1 MTPQEL
7 KAGGYYRINKTKK
20 ILYWDGDKWMKP
32 VKDQQKRYG
41 NWVGHL
47 EVQPIVKSVEL
58 VDVNMLYA

>member
-32 VKDQQKRYG
+32 VKDPIKKTYT
-41 NWVGHL
+41 GHL
-47 EVQPIVKSVEL
+47 WHCKCMGDFILSIG
-58 VDVNMLYA
+58 